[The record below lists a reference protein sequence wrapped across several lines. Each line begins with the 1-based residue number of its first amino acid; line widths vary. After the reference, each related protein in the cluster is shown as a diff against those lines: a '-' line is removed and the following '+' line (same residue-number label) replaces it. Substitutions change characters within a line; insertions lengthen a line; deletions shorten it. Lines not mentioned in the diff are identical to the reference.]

1 MIFILK
7 ILLDFNYTS
16 FAERNCRQ
24 ESKQMLKRILLLMF
38 YLIGEKGFLLEADT
52 TSKLC
57 DMADIKALI
66 NERVNNGAE
75 VVNGVVCRYITIGDA
90 NDAGSKSVAMH
101 LEKKVKG
108 MIPVTQSMIDAAE
121 DAAEAAEKAAKKSG
135 ATQEDKDKAVELRT
149 YADSLELGSRVVG
162 MTDTIWVTTFDLLA
176 ILRNDP
182 RYAQIADVVANAD
195 DEMLKMIWTYPT
207 INILIEDV
215 VEGQAYNS
223 VYSEKKNV
231 IKNNTVLYTLLKVK
245 FHEESEDLLEDLKR
259 DYRKELL
266 RAAME
271 NMKKGKKKNRSR
283 KEDDDDA
290 ED

>member
-1 MIFILK
+1 
-7 ILLDFNYTS
+7 
-16 FAERNCRQ
+16 
-24 ESKQMLKRILLLMF
+24 MF

-75 VVNGVVCRYITIGDA
+75 VVNGIVCRYITIGDV
-90 NDAGSKSVAMH
+90 NDAGAKSVAMH

-121 DAAEAAEKAAKKSG
+121 DAADAADKVAKKTG

-149 YADSLELGSRVVG
+149 YADSLELDSRVVG
-162 MTDTIWVTTFDLLA
+162 MTDTIWCTTFDLLA

-182 RYAQIADVVANAD
+182 RYAQISDVVANAD
-195 DEMLKMIWTYPT
+195 DEMLKIIWKYPI

-215 VEGQAYNS
+215 IKDQAYNS
-223 VYSEKKNV
+223 VYDEKNRI

-245 FHEESEDLLEDLKR
+245 FHEETEDFLEDLKR

-266 RAAME
+266 KQAIE
-271 NMKKGKKKNRSR
+271 NMKKGKKKNR

>member
-1 MIFILK
+1 
-7 ILLDFNYTS
+7 
-16 FAERNCRQ
+16 
-24 ESKQMLKRILLLMF
+24 MF

-75 VVNGVVCRYITIGDA
+75 VVNGIVCRYITIGDA

-108 MIPVTQSMIDAAE
+108 MIAVTQSMIDAAE

-135 ATQEDKDKAVELRT
+135 ATQEDKDNAVELRA
-149 YADSLELGSRVVG
+149 YADSLELDSRVVG

-182 RYAQIADVVANAD
+182 RYAQIADVVENAD

-231 IKNNTVLYTLLKVK
+231 IKRNSVLYTLLKIK

-271 NMKKGKKKNRSR
+271 KMKNGKKDRRPR
-283 KEDDDDA
+283 KDDDA